1 MTVWIDDK
9 IAVTP
14 MPAENE
20 LKDLAKTF
28 KAVVVL
34 VEEWE
39 LDYDLQT
46 WRAFGVTVRHV
57 PIPDFGT
64 PSLDDLR
71 ELTEW
76 IKKETGKGKPV
87 LVHCFGGIGRSGL
100 VAAAYLIANGCDV
113 NEAILHVQSRVRSA
127 LRIDEQVALVRQFAR
142 LK

>member
-46 WRAFGVTVRHV
+46 
-57 PIPDFGT
+57 
-64 PSLDDLR
+64 
-71 ELTEW
+71 
-76 IKKETGKGKPV
+76 
-87 LVHCFGGIGRSGL
+87 
-100 VAAAYLIANGCDV
+100 
-113 NEAILHVQSRVRSA
+113 
-127 LRIDEQVALVRQFAR
+127 
-142 LK
+142 